1 MWALRMIVMNAFV
14 NLGPT
19 AGKRGTLVRPFFVKL
34 LRLFDMNSDTGADA
48 PSGESRPVAPVRAG
62 G

>member
-1 MWALRMIVMNAFV
+1 MNAFV